1 MDKQNI
7 DRINELARAAKERAL
22 TPEEEKERAERREK
36 YLKAFRSNFINQL
49 EHTVIQ
55 REDGTKQPLRRKK

>member
-7 DRINELARAAKERAL
+7 DRINELARAAKQRPL
-22 TPEEEKERAERREK
+22 TPEEEKERAERRQN
-36 YLKAFRSNFINQL
+36 YLKAFRGNFINQL

-55 REDGTKQPLRRKK
+55 REDGSREPLRRKK